1 MYNQSVE
8 DYIRSIIGYSDMPNN
23 NTFSNNYNDT
33 YQYNYPN
40 QNNRNIELES
50 LYPETYKIIYPMVK
64 KACNNINGNIN
75 ETVIETITDE
85 IYSAFENQEEIRVNI
100 SLTNATEQNRSE
112 STSISKKSTVNVEE
126 KQKEEVENRNILRR
140 NNGIRDLIKILIL
153 RELLGRPHNPRPPMP
168 PHRPPFPGGPNGR
181 PPIRPRFYEDIYE
194 Y

>member
-64 KACNNINGNIN
+64 KACEGNMRAN
-75 ETVIETITDE
+75 SREEIERMTDE
-85 IYSAFENQEEIRVNI
+85 IYSAIEDSNQINVNI
-100 SLTNATEQNRSE
+100 NLGNTVSSTNTNR
-112 STSISKKSTVNVEE
+112 TQKHITNKNSI
-126 KQKEEVENRNILRR
+126 
-140 NNGIRDLIKILIL
+140 
-153 RELLGRPHNPRPPMP
+153 
-168 PHRPPFPGGPNGR
+168 
-181 PPIRPRFYEDIYE
+181 
-194 Y
+194 

>member
-40 QNNRNIELES
+40 QNNRNSELES

-100 SLTNATEQNRSE
+100 SLTEQNRSE
-112 STSISKKSTVNVEE
+112 STNISKKPTVNVEE
-126 KQKEEVENRNILRR
+126 KQKEEVENRNIRR

-181 PPIRPRFYEDIYE
+181 PPMRPRFYEDIYE